1 VRLGPW
7 FLVSER
13 LDVMSEFYSD
23 VVGLSPTRREAGHHV
38 WYSLGGLELA
48 IHVPED
54 KPGPDFTPSP
64 RGILMWFESARPLS
78 EVAAQLAGRGVRF
91 WGPFDGGQ
99 RDLLL
104 TLDPDGNMVGLFVVK
119 V

>member
-1 VRLGPW
+1 
-7 FLVSER
+7 
-13 LDVMSEFYSD
+13 
-23 VVGLSPTRREAGHHV
+23 
-38 WYSLGGLELA
+38 
-48 IHVPED
+48 
-54 KPGPDFTPSP
+54 
-64 RGILMWFESARPLS
+64 MWFESARPLS

-91 WGPFDGGQ
+91 WGPFEGGQ